1 MFTLKSSAFA
11 NGGAIPEK
19 YTEMNI
25 VSPPLNWEDIPKGTK
40 SFTKINPLLGH
51 TIKRFISF
59 AKKNLSEIEIPR
71 VSLREFLKIGS
82 LRVLFLRINGDHK
95 K

>member
-1 MFTLKSSAFA
+1 VFTLKSSAFA

-51 TIKRFISF
+51 TIK
-59 AKKNLSEIEIPR
+59 
-71 VSLREFLKIGS
+71 
-82 LRVLFLRINGDHK
+82 VLL
-95 K
+95 